1 MNSKVKFFAIFA
13 GILVLSFFLLR
24 SCDFQASNAR
34 AGSMYN
40 QSVEG
45 AAALQ
50 LWLSKIGYQTESFE
64 YRHFDELDQTINSM
78 ISIKPADPTN
88 WRNEEINAVLAWVED
103 TGGTLIVADDQ
114 QNGLF
119 TRLDLTVTTPPL
131 DEFNLNPVTTDKPSH
146 AFINP
151 AVSDLQSYLTTGYF
165 ERTRPNSQV
174 LVGTEDQP
182 TMLGISRGRGMIYV
196 STNVGLFTNTGLFH
210 ESNARILLNMVN
222 RVPAGGVIA
231 FDEVHHGRALVP
243 RAAPVPAQP
252 YSPLVAAMVYSAI
265 VVGLWALLSGR
276 RFGQIVPSRIDL
288 MRRNSSEYVQSMA
301 NLFQR
306 GRQAEHMQAHYRTYL
321 KRRVAKPYGIN
332 PKIDDQ
338 SFLSEV
344 QRYSDTIDRNH
355 LAHLLNHLSQPNPS
369 EATILALVNDI
380 DRFIKTW
387 EQQGRA

>member
-1 MNSKVKFFAIFA
+1 MNSKVKFFAILA
-13 GILVLSFFLLR
+13 GIIILSFFLLR
-24 SCDFQASNAR
+24 SCDFQAGNAR

-40 QSVEG
+40 QSIDG

-50 LWLSKIGYQTESFE
+50 LWLSKIGYQAEAFE
-64 YRHFDELDQTINSM
+64 YRHFDELDQAINGL
-78 ISIKPADPTN
+78 ISIKPTDPTN
-88 WRNEEINAVLAWVED
+88 WRKEEIDAVLAWVED

-114 QNGLF
+114 QNGIF
-119 TRLDLTVTTPPL
+119 TRLDLTVIQL
-131 DEFNLNPVTTDKPSH
+131 DKLIFNPVTTDKPSH
-146 AFINP
+146 AFVNP
-151 AVSDLQSYLTTGYF
+151 AVSALQNYQTISYF
-165 ERTRPNSQV
+165 ERARPNSQV
-174 LVGTEDQP
+174 LVGTEEQP

-210 ESNARILLNMVN
+210 ESNARMLLNMVN

-231 FDEVHHGRALVP
+231 FDEVHHGRALIP

-306 GRQAEHMQAHYRTYL
+306 GRQAEHMQAHYKTYL
-321 KRRVAKPYGIN
+321 KRRIAKPYGIN
-332 PKIDDQ
+332 PKLDDQ

>member
-1 MNSKVKFFAIFA
+1 MNSKVKFFAILA
-13 GILVLSFFLLR
+13 GIIILSFFLLR

-40 QSVEG
+40 QSIDG

-64 YRHFDELDQTINSM
+64 YRHFDELDQATNSL

-88 WRNEEINAVLAWVED
+88 WRIEEINAVLAWVED

-114 QNGLF
+114 QNGIF
-119 TRLDLTVTTPPL
+119 TRLDLTVMSR
-131 DEFNLNPVTTDKPSH
+131 DELNPTTTNETSH
-146 AFINP
+146 AFVNP
-151 AVSDLQSYLTTGYF
+151 AVSGLQNYQTISYF
-165 ERTRPNSQV
+165 ERDRPNSQV
-174 LVGTEDQP
+174 LVGTEQQP

-231 FDEVHHGRALVP
+231 FDEVHHGRALIP

-306 GRQAEHMQAHYRTYL
+306 GRQAEHMQAHYKTYL

-332 PKIDDQ
+332 PKLDDQ

-380 DRFIKTW
+380 DRFINIW
-387 EQQGRA
+387 EQRGRA